1 MGGSMMGIALD
12 SDSVPVTRS
21 TNCIIAVTEVEL
33 RDGADTLPCIRCGDC
48 ATVCPAHLMPQELYR
63 ETKQDRF
70 SALENLGLFDC
81 IECGCCDVV
90 CPSHIP
96 LTESFRAGKQRFAH
110 AMDHEALVDW
120 FDAREQRR
128 REGAQRWETE
138 HGPDTDTRKEQP
150 PARRRLEA
158 VADVIARVNRLSET
172 TES

>member
-1 MGGSMMGIALD
+1 
-12 SDSVPVTRS
+12 
-21 TNCIIAVTEVEL
+21 
-33 RDGADTLPCIRCGDC
+33 
-48 ATVCPAHLMPQELYR
+48 MPQELYR

-81 IECGCCDVV
+81 IECGCCDAV

-96 LTESFRAGKQRFAH
+96 LTESFRAGKQSFAH

-128 REGAQRWETE
+128 RQGAQRWETE
-138 HGPDTDTRKEQP
+138 HGPSTDTRKEQQ

-158 VADVIARVNRLSET
+158 VADVIARVNRLPETSEN
-172 TES
+172 